1 MLPRQKTI
9 LKIIINEY
17 IATAQP
23 VPSEALAKKYQ
34 LGVSPATIRNEMA
47 RLETEGYIFKPHT
60 SAGSVPSAKG
70 YRYYVETLENTLE
83 LPPTEQRLIQHL
95 FVEVEKQLT
104 EWIRLTAAL
113 STRLTQNATVISIPK
128 VPQPRLFRL
137 ELIALQDFLALLVLI
152 LREARIKE
160 QLLSFEEVITQEDL
174 NKISRKFNDMF
185 SGLTYQQISARS
197 SRLPPAEKQV
207 LNTMVNMMQI
217 EDTQEYEDPY
227 IEGLREMLNQP
238 EFARIEKVAN
248 LLEIVQSKLLLKV
261 ISSQLPTQ
269 QGVQVIIGEENKEE
283 PLRDFSVVVSR
294 YGVPG
299 HASGTIAV
307 VGPTRMRYGHNIAIV
322 RHLAN
327 VLSNLMSELHGS
339 NINSFKKN

>member
-1 MLPRQKTI
+1 MLPRQETI

-17 IATAQP
+17 ISTAQP
-23 VPSEALAKKYQ
+23 VPSEILAKKYN

-47 RLETEGYIFKPHT
+47 HLESEGYIFKPHT

-83 LPPTEQRLIQHL
+83 LPPNEQRLIQHL

-113 STRLTQNATVISIPK
+113 SARLTQNATLVSLPR
-128 VPQPRLFRL
+128 VPQPRLYRL

-152 LREARIKE
+152 LREAKIKE
-160 QLLSFEEVITQEDL
+160 QLLSFEEAITQEDL
-174 NKISRKFNDMF
+174 NKISRKFNEGF
-185 SGLTYQQISARS
+185 SGLTYQQISAR
-197 SRLPPAEKQV
+197 RTHLPPVEKQV
-207 LNTMVNMMQI
+207 LNALVNIMQV
-217 EDTQEYEDPY
+217 EDKQEYDEPH
-227 IEGLREMLNQP
+227 IEGLREMLKQP
-238 EFARIEKVAN
+238 EFTRIEKVAN
-248 LLEIVQSKLLLKV
+248 LLEIIQGKLLLKV
-261 ISSQLPTQ
+261 ISAQLPHQ
-269 QGVQVIIGEENKEE
+269 EGVQVIIGEENKEE

-322 RHLAN
+322 RHLAT
-327 VLSNLMSELHGS
+327 VLSNLMSELHGF
-339 NINSFKKN
+339 NYKKN